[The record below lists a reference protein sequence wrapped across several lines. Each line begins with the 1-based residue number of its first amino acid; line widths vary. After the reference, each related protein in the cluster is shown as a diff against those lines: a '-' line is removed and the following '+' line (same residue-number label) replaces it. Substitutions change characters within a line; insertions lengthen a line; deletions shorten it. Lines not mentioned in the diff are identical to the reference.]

1 MRLNFDINVN
11 VKLSRDMIRHEGRQ
25 VMKIGELSERTGIP
39 ARMLRY
45 YEDQG
50 LLASGRSANGY
61 RAYAESDVERATRA
75 RGLVQ
80 AGLTT
85 RLAKVVLDVEQQC
98 AMEQPTCSRELAQM
112 LASELAALEDR
123 LACLTKSR
131 DAVAR
136 YLDLTRNGDLVRAAD
151 AA

>member
-1 MRLNFDINVN
+1 
-11 VKLSRDMIRHEGRQ
+11 
-25 VMKIGELSERTGIP
+25 MKIGELAERTGIP

-45 YEDQG
+45 YEEQG
-50 LLASGRSANGY
+50 LLSSERSANGY
-61 RAYAESDVERATRA
+61 RSYDEGDVERATRA

-85 RLAKVVLDVEQQC
+85 RLAKVVLDVERQC
-98 AMEQPTCSRELAQM
+98 AMAQPTSSRELAEM
-112 LASELAALEDR
+112 LATELVTLDER

-131 DAVAR
+131 DAVAE
-136 YLDLTRNGDLVRAAD
+136 YLELTRNGDLLRAVG

>member
-1 MRLNFDINVN
+1 V
-11 VKLSRDMIRHEGRQ
+11 
-25 VMKIGELSERTGIP
+25 KIGELAERTGIP

-45 YEDQG
+45 YEEQG
-50 LLASGRSANGY
+50 LLSSERSANGY
-61 RAYAESDVERATRA
+61 RSYDEGDVERATRA

-85 RLAKVVLDVEQQC
+85 RLAKVVLDVERQC
-98 AMEQPTCSRELAQM
+98 AMAQPTCSRELAEM
-112 LASELAALEDR
+112 LATELVALDER

-131 DAVAR
+131 DAVAE
-136 YLDLTRNGDLVRAAD
+136 YLELTRNGDLLRAVG

>member
-1 MRLNFDINVN
+1 
-11 VKLSRDMIRHEGRQ
+11 
-25 VMKIGELSERTGIP
+25 MKIGELAERTGIP

-45 YEDQG
+45 YEEQG
-50 LLASGRSANGY
+50 LLSSERSANGY
-61 RAYAESDVERATRA
+61 RSYDEGDVERATRA

-85 RLAKVVLDVEQQC
+85 RLAKVVLDVERQC
-98 AMEQPTCSRELAQM
+98 AMAQPTCSRELAEM
-112 LASELAALEDR
+112 LATELVTLDER

-131 DAVAR
+131 DAVAE
-136 YLDLTRNGDLVRAAD
+136 YLELTRNGDLLRAVG

>member
-1 MRLNFDINVN
+1 V
-11 VKLSRDMIRHEGRQ
+11 
-25 VMKIGELSERTGIP
+25 KIGELAERTGIP

-45 YEDQG
+45 YEEQG
-50 LLASGRSANGY
+50 LLSSERSANGY
-61 RAYAESDVERATRA
+61 RSYDEGDVERATRA

-85 RLAKVVLDVEQQC
+85 RLAKVVLDVERQC
-98 AMEQPTCSRELAQM
+98 AMAQPTCSRELAEM
-112 LASELAALEDR
+112 LATELVTLDER

-131 DAVAR
+131 DAVAE
-136 YLDLTRNGDLVRAAD
+136 YLELTRNGDLLRAVG

>member
-1 MRLNFDINVN
+1 
-11 VKLSRDMIRHEGRQ
+11 
-25 VMKIGELSERTGIP
+25 MKIGELAERTGIP

-45 YEDQG
+45 YEEQG
-50 LLASGRSANGY
+50 LLTSERSANGY
-61 RAYAESDVERATRA
+61 RSYDESDVERAARA

-85 RLAKVVLDVEQQC
+85 RLAKVVLDVERQC
-98 AMEQPTCSRELAQM
+98 AMAQPTCSRELAEM
-112 LASELAALEDR
+112 LATELSALDER

-131 DAVAR
+131 DAVAE
-136 YLDLTRNGDLVRAAD
+136 YLELTRNGDLLRAVE